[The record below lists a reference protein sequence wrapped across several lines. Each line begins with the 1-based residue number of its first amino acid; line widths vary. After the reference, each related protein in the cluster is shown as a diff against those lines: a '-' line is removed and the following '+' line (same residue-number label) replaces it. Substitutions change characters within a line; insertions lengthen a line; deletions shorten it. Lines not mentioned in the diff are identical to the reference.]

1 MPLMSLKALLCSTEK
16 RVTVESVLL
25 GFEKWLPKITHLLAG
40 CHKNTW
46 APAGGEALRA
56 GKG

>member
-1 MPLMSLKALLCSTEK
+1 MPLMSLKALLCS
-16 RVTVESVLL
+16 TVESVLL